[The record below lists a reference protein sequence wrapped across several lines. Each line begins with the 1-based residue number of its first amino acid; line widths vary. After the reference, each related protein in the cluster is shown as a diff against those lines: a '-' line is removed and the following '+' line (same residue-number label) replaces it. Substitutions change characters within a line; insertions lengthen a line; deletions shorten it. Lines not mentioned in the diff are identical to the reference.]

1 MIAVFIALAIRAF
14 DPGIAALQEADARV
28 AAIAWQLQT
37 TNVPLC
43 SETVPLAGF
52 TIHTLA
58 QYEPSVRPAV
68 AWGSALNRRPVV
80 QAVVA
85 GGAAD
90 RAGLKAGD
98 VVAEIDGT
106 PTPQELPSRASYD
119 ATAKTQAMIDAAL
132 PRPPLVLRIFR
143 GRVPRTIELT
153 GVTGC
158 ASRIEIVTGKSLKA
172 EADGQ
177 FVQISGSLVDF
188 AANDDELAT
197 IIAHELAHNILH
209 HSLRLDTEKT
219 ARGLFAKLGKRE
231 TQIRKT
237 EFEADRMAVW
247 LVARAGYDVD
257 AIVPFWM
264 RLGGRAGSGA
274 PSDGTHPDWNERID
288 RAAAAVA
295 EVKSQ
300 RAAGAELLPT
310 NLPR

>member
-1 MIAVFIALAIRAF
+1 MIAVFIALAIGAS

-37 TNVPLC
+37 TNAPLC
-43 SETVPLAGF
+43 SETAPLAGF
-52 TIHTLA
+52 TIQTLA
-58 QYEPSVRPAV
+58 QYEPFARPAV
-68 AWGSALNRRPVV
+68 AQGDALDRRPMV

-85 GGAAD
+85 GGTAD

-98 VVAEIDGT
+98 IVLEIDGA
-106 PTPQELPSRASYD
+106 PTPRELPPRASYD
-119 ATAKTQAMIDAAL
+119 ATAKTQAMIDSAL
-132 PRPPLVLRIFR
+132 LRPPLVLRILR
-143 GRVPRTIELT
+143 GKVSRTVELT

-158 ASRIEIVTGKSLKA
+158 SSRIEIVTGKSLNA
-172 EADGQ
+172 EADGHY
-177 FVQISGSLVDF
+177 VQISGSLVDF

-209 HSLRLDTEKT
+209 HPLRLDTENT
-219 ARGLFAKLGKRE
+219 ARGLFAKLGKRD

-264 RLGGRAGSGA
+264 RLGERAGSGA

-288 RAAAAVA
+288 RAAAAVT

-300 RAAGAELLPT
+300 RAASAELLPT
-310 NLPR
+310 NMPR